1 MRMRLQGKRALVTGA
16 GPNIG
21 QAICLA
27 LAEEGATVACNSM
40 DSTQAHAVT
49 EQIQRNGGRALAVT
63 ADVTE
68 PAEVEAMMDLVAGR
82 MGGLDILVN
91 NAAIAVRK
99 GLLAITL
106 DEWQRSIDVI
116 LTGTF
121 LCSRLA
127 ADLMVRQ
134 QRGGSI
140 VNIAST
146 SGHWGRANALAYC
159 AAKGG
164 LLNMTRAMAMDLA
177 PHRIRV
183 NSVSPTR
190 TGSSVGGSQT
200 GEQRSTDGIP
210 LGRLGRPRDQALAV
224 LYLVSEDAEFVTG
237 CDLRVDGGSIAAW
250 GDRGPSQR
258 PES

>member
-63 ADVTE
+63 
-68 PAEVEAMMDLVAGR
+68 
-82 MGGLDILVN
+82 
-91 NAAIAVRK
+91 
-99 GLLAITL
+99 
-106 DEWQRSIDVI
+106 
-116 LTGTF
+116 
-121 LCSRLA
+121 
-127 ADLMVRQ
+127 
-134 QRGGSI
+134 
-140 VNIAST
+140 
-146 SGHWGRANALAYC
+146 
-159 AAKGG
+159 
-164 LLNMTRAMAMDLA
+164 
-177 PHRIRV
+177 
-183 NSVSPTR
+183 
-190 TGSSVGGSQT
+190 
-200 GEQRSTDGIP
+200 
-210 LGRLGRPRDQALAV
+210 DQALAV